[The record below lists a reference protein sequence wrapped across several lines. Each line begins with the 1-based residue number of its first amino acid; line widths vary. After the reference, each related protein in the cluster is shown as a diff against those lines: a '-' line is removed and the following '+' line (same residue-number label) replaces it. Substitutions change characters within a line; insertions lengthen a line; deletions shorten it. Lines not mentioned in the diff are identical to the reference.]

1 MTPAQ
6 RMVKSRN
13 GLLQGVRGTQTFAW
27 RGLQATQIRSIN
39 QQRGTQSS
47 TSAGISLG

>member
-6 RMVKSRN
+6 RMVKSSN
-13 GLLQGVRGTQTFAW
+13 GLLQGVRGTQTLAW
-27 RGLQATQIRSIN
+27 RGLQAVEIRSIN

-47 TSAGISLG
+47 TSTGISLG

>member
-6 RMVKSRN
+6 RMVKSRK
-13 GLLQGVRGTQTFAW
+13 GLLQGARGTQSLAW
-27 RGLQATQIRSIN
+27 RGLQVTQIRSIN